1 MKNEKMRLTMRMIIS
16 IFAMVFLFGI
26 HSKLLWLLN
35 PDKIQKE
42 VIITDKNTGITRT
55 EYKTAPFSFIRL
67 NDENNTSAMIAA
79 VIFAVI
85 TVFILNLFDPRKDWF
100 FWIAAPIFAITDGI
114 GTIIYLFQ
122 DIDRLNLFHFTLID
136 GKPNDIPNTKLL
148 GAFYYGI
155 YVVIFLFSIAL
166 IRLKYSKNSVEIIT
180 GEKKKNIPTRE
191 ELDKWYEKLFKKDK
205 KENIQDRN
213 ILTKEEGIQAKEV
226 IKYVATIL
234 SLTKEGWKQ
243 KDIAE
248 KLKISQG
255 QVSKILKK
263 FGNLTEN

>member
-1 MKNEKMRLTMRMIIS
+1 MRLMMRVIIS
-16 IFAMVFLFGI
+16 IFAMIFLFGI

-42 VIITDKNTGITRT
+42 VTITDQNTGITKV
-55 EYKTAPFSFIRL
+55 EYRTAPFSFIRL

-100 FWIAAPIFAITDGI
+100 FWIAAPIFAITDGF
-114 GTIIYLFQ
+114 GTIIYLFP
-122 DIDRLNLFHFTLID
+122 DIDRLNLFQFTLLN

-155 YVVIFLFSIAL
+155 YVIIFLSSIAL
-166 IRLKYSKNSVEIIT
+166 IRLKYSKNSVEIIP
-180 GEKKKNIPTRE
+180 GEKKKNIPMRK
-191 ELDKWYEKLFKKDK
+191 ELDSWYDKLFHKRKKNIPLKEEK
-205 KENIQDRN
+205 KEVEYMPITIRGMREQGM
-213 ILTKEEGIQAKEV
+213 TQKE
-226 IKYVATIL
+226 
-234 SLTKEGWKQ
+234 
-243 KDIAE
+243 IAE

-255 QVSKILKK
+255 QVSKTLKK
-263 FGNLTEN
+263 FGNISEN

>member
-1 MKNEKMRLTMRMIIS
+1 MRVIIS
-16 IFAMVFLFGI
+16 IFAMIFLFGI

-42 VIITDKNTGITRT
+42 VIVTDKNTGITKV
-55 EYKTAPFSFIRL
+55 EYRTAPFSFIRL

-100 FWIAAPIFAITDGI
+100 FWIAAPIFAITDGF
-114 GTIIYLFQ
+114 GTIIYLFP
-122 DIDRLNLFHFTLID
+122 DIDRLSLFHFTLLN
-136 GKPNDIPNTKLL
+136 GQPNDIPNTKLL

-155 YVVIFLFSIAL
+155 YVVIFLSSIAL
-166 IRLKYSKNSVEIIT
+166 IRLKYSKNQVEIISNDN
-180 GEKKKNIPTRE
+180 KKSIPTRQ
-191 ELDKWYEKLFKKDK
+191 ELDGWYDRLFKKEK
-205 KENIQDRN
+205 KENIHDRN

-226 IKYVATIL
+226 MEYVTTIL

-255 QVSKILKK
+255 QVSKTLKK
-263 FGNLTEN
+263 FGNNSEN